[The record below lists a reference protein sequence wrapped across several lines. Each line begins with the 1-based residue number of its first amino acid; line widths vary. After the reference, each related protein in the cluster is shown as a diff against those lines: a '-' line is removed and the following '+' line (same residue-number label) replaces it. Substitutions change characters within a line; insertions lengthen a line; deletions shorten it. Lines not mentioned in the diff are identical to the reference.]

1 MAACL
6 GSFLETLLGNL
17 AWKPCLETLLGKIA
31 WENCLASGEAR
42 QLQILDAMGRIERE
56 HQIRRLR

>member
-1 MAACL
+1 ML
-6 GSFLETLLGNL
+6 PWLLAWGL
-17 AWKPCLETLLGKIA
+17 SWKPCLGKLLGKIA